1 MSDLQKMRY
10 KETSPEKTVK
20 RIKEILK
27 SNNVEVEENWTKKS
41 SVNTYSLRLCIK
53 GTNLG
58 QNGKGMTKEF
68 ALASAYAEFLERY
81 QNGML
86 VFRTEKP
93 TAELPFLYSADEKKL
108 SLEELVNQND
118 SFINQIFEENK
129 EEYKDKLEFLK
140 KIFGEKKQIISLPQY
155 SVRDKKIVYIPHIL
169 SCHLVGTN
177 GMCAGNS
184 QEEALIEGISEILER
199 YVSMQIIYQKLAL
212 PEIPDYY
219 IGKFPKVKEMYE
231 KLKKSDEYVCKLL
244 DCSMG
249 GKYPVAGLIILQKNT
264 GRFGFKL
271 GAHPDHGIAME
282 RCFTEAAQGMDIYTY
297 AKGCIYDFKNEDL
310 DSAENIREFV
320 DTNVA
325 TMPYQLLSSE
335 KSYNFTEPE
344 DVSNLSNN
352 QILNKLIEQILSE
365 GDDIIIRD
373 VSTLGFPSFRVI
385 IPGMTEV
392 TRTKMAGRYREFEDI
407 EYLLK
412 DLNRINLSNL
422 PKVIKML
429 ETLIYDAGFESLYFL
444 MNVKDTNLLPC
455 ENINNGAKYF
465 LAICYIMNK
474 DYEKA
479 EKILEDILFVAS
491 NLIPQ
496 DITTTLVRA
505 VYYYSAAISRLHS
518 HTKAMEYINLLF
530 DEEIAKAIDISFSTR
545 EKILLN
551 HYQVNEEDYVEND
564 DAYYLPFMK
573 TLKKMQKEN
582 IIDQM
587 VLKNLFN
594 YDSYKNLKKQ
604 EPAIK

>member
-1 MSDLQKMRY
+1 MSELQEMRY
-10 KETSPEKTVK
+10 KETSPENTVK
-20 RIKEILK
+20 RIKKILK
-27 SNNVEVEENWTKKS
+27 KNNVEVEKNWTKKS
-41 SVNTYSLRLCIK
+41 SVGTYSLRLCIK

-93 TAELPFLYSADEKKL
+93 SQEFPFLYSADEKKL

-118 SFINQIFEENK
+118 SFIDNIFEENK
-129 EEYKDKLEFLK
+129 EECKTKLEFLE
-140 KIFGEKKQIISLPQY
+140 KIFGNEKQIISLPQY

-169 SCHLVGTN
+169 SCHLVGSN

-184 QEEALIEGISEILER
+184 PEEALIEGISEILER
-199 YVSMQIIYQKLAL
+199 YASMQIIYQKLAL
-212 PEIPDYY
+212 PEIPDEF
-219 IGKFPKVKEMYE
+219 IAKFPKVQGMYE
-231 KLKKSDEYVCKLL
+231 KLKKSEGYVCKLL

-271 GAHPDHGIAME
+271 GAHPDYGIAME

-297 AKGCIYDFKNEDL
+297 AQGCLYDFKNEDL
-310 DSAENIREFV
+310 SSAENIREFI

-325 TMPYQLLSSE
+325 TLPYQLLSSE
-335 KSYNFTEPE
+335 KSYNFTEME

-352 QILNKLIEQILSE
+352 QILNKLINQILKE
-365 GDDIIIRD
+365 GHDIIIRD
-373 VSTLGFPSFRVI
+373 VSTLGFPSFRII

-392 TRTKMAGRYREFEDI
+392 TRTKMAGRYREFEDV

-412 DLNRINLSNL
+412 DLNRINLINL

-429 ETLIYDAGFESLYFL
+429 ETLIYDGGFESLYFL

-455 ENINNGAKYF
+455 EKINNGTKYF

-474 DYEKA
+474 EYEKA
-479 EKILEDILFVAS
+479 EKLLEDILFVSS
-491 NLIPQ
+491 NLIPE

-505 VYYYSAAISRLHS
+505 VYYYSAAMNRLNS
-518 HTKAMEYINLLF
+518 HEKAMEYINLLF
-530 DEEIAKAIDISFSTR
+530 DEEVAKAIDFSFSER
-545 EKILLN
+545 ENILIN
-551 HYQVNEEDYVEND
+551 HYLVKQEDYVEND
-564 DAYYLPFMK
+564 DTYYLPFMK

-587 VLKNLFN
+587 GLQKLFN
-594 YDSYKNLKKQ
+594 YSNFETKEKLAMK
-604 EPAIK
+604 

>member
-1 MSDLQKMRY
+1 MSDLQQMRY
-10 KETSPEKTVK
+10 KETSPENTVK

-27 SNNVEVEENWTKKS
+27 NNKVEVEENWTKKS
-41 SVNTYSLRLCIK
+41 SVGTYSLRLCVK
-53 GTNLG
+53 GTNIG

-93 TAELPFLYSADEKKL
+93 NEEFPFLYSADERKL
-108 SLEELVNQND
+108 SLEEIEKQND
-118 SFINQIFEENK
+118 SFINQIFEKNK
-129 EEYKDKLEFLK
+129 EECNTKLELLE
-140 KIFGEKKQIISLPQY
+140 KIFGDQKQIISLPQY
-155 SVRDKKIVYIPHIL
+155 SVRDKKVVYIPHIL

-184 QEEALIEGISEILER
+184 PEEALIEGISEILER
-199 YVSMQIIYQKLAL
+199 YVSMQIIYQKLSL
-212 PEIPDYY
+212 PEIPDEF
-219 IGKFPKVKEMYE
+219 IEKFPKVKVMYE
-231 KLKKSDEYVCKLL
+231 KLKKSKGYVCKLL

-264 GRFGFKL
+264 GKFGFKL
-271 GAHPDHGIAME
+271 GAHPDYGIAME

-297 AKGCIYDFKNEDL
+297 AQGCTYDFKNENIN
-310 DSAENIREFV
+310 SAENIREFV
-320 DTNVA
+320 DTNAA
-325 TMPYQLLSSE
+325 TLPYQLLSSE
-335 KSYNFTEPE
+335 KSYKFKAVE
-344 DVSNLSNN
+344 DVSNLNNN
-352 QILNKLIEQILSE
+352 QILNKLIAQILKE
-365 GDDIIIRD
+365 GHDILIRD

-412 DLNRINLSNL
+412 DLNRINLNNI

-455 ENINNGAKYF
+455 EKINNSAKYF

-474 DYEKA
+474 EYQKA
-479 EKILEDILFVAS
+479 EKILEEILFIAS
-491 NLIPQ
+491 NLISE

-505 VYYYSAAISRLHS
+505 VYYYSSAMSILNS
-518 HTKAMEYINLLF
+518 HEKAMEYINLLF
-530 DEEIAKAIDISFSTR
+530 DEEIAEAINFSFEKR
-545 EKILLN
+545 ENVLVN
-551 HYQVNEEDYVEND
+551 HYLVKPEDYVEND
-564 DAYYLPFMK
+564 DSYYLPYMK

-582 IIDQM
+582 IIDQS

-594 YDSYKNLKKQ
+594 YSNFETKEKLAMK
-604 EPAIK
+604 